1 MLDQI
6 TWGTPGSLLCLGFF
20 FAGLGIFLSHI
31 RKINKN
37 IPLLNKRSPLF
48 TDGFFCLTLSY

>member
-20 FAGLGIFLSHI
+20 FAGLGIFLEALRHI

-37 IPLLNKRSPLF
+37 IRF
-48 TDGFFCLTLSY
+48 

>member
-20 FAGLGIFLSHI
+20 FAGLGIFLRSI
-31 RKINKN
+31 TSYSNNKL
-37 IPLLNKRSPLF
+37 IFKKLYIF
-48 TDGFFCLTLSY
+48 T